1 MKADVTQYPPSSS
14 STTRPNPY
22 SSTSNPYPP
31 ASTSY
36 PPSSAPYPSS
46 SSSSYPSYQSTQTQ
60 QLNIPSSLPSLPQ
73 GQLGQQNIPSS
84 FPYNPSYANQTH
96 SMQIHP
102 NQGQSVGPPSNQQNG
117 SLSGPV
123 NHNRGQSNLNN
134 GHEAVNG
141 HGPTNSQGFGHNIA
155 GHGSY
160 LGTSSVKIGNPQNIG
175 QNSQNFGQNP
185 PNIGQNPQHPQKGF
199 SSQYSDGSKSQHQY
213 PGYKGP
219 GPGLSRNFPHLLHS
233 SHPSQPTPPPYT
245 QPPPP
250 TPSSFDVAPL
260 RLDGEDLNS
269 LNHSDLCRR
278 LISVKGDLKKLS
290 QENGNIVADL
300 NKKLQDQ
307 INEIRKTNKYE
318 TFFN

>member
-1 MKADVTQYPPSSS
+1 
-14 STTRPNPY
+14 
-22 SSTSNPYPP
+22 
-31 ASTSY
+31 
-36 PPSSAPYPSS
+36 
-46 SSSSYPSYQSTQTQ
+46 
-60 QLNIPSSLPSLPQ
+60 
-73 GQLGQQNIPSS
+73 
-84 FPYNPSYANQTH
+84 
-96 SMQIHP
+96 MQIHP

-175 QNSQNFGQNP
+175 QNSQNFGQNLQ
-185 PNIGQNPQHPQKGF
+185 NIGQNPPNSQKGF

-307 INEIRKTNKYE
+307 INEIRKINKYE
-318 TFFN
+318 TLFIK